1 MSDKRKININGSI
14 SGIANFGSNSININM
29 NKENNIDILKDKY
42 IEKSDISKNNNF
54 IELEKDKFSNNIIKI
69 IIEIVVGVII
79 SVIAGYIL
87 YKLNI
92 N

>member
-1 MSDKRKININGSI
+1 MSNKRRININGSI
-14 SGIANFGSNSININM
+14 SGIANFGSNSININI
-29 NKENNIDILKDKY
+29 NKENNIDRLKDNY
-42 IEKSDISKNNNF
+42 IQKTDISKNNNF
-54 IELEKDKFSNNIIKI
+54 TEFKKDKFSSNIVKT